1 MEASAQ
7 VVKCTTRSGYF
18 LINTTKSVGQMREW
32 VIAWI
37 PSNGEHDYAEQRP

>member
-7 VVKCTTRSGYF
+7 VVKCTTRRLF

-37 PSNGEHDYAEQRP
+37 PSNGEHDYAEQRQ